1 MIRKCRAFSVVVA
14 ILLVAA
20 AAAADEIRVVTSG
33 AFTAAYLEL
42 VPQFE
47 RATGHTVV
55 TAFGA
60 SIGPAPE
67 AIPNRLQRGEPI
79 DVVILAASAL
89 DGLIK
94 DGKVAAGSRVD
105 LVRSSI
111 GMAVRAGAPKPDIS
125 TLDAFKQ
132 TLLNAKTIGFSSSAS
147 GVYFFTELFPR
158 LEITDAIRA
167 KSRMVDSGPVG
178 ALLARGDVEIGFQ
191 QISELL
197 PVAGID
203 YVGPLPSG
211 AQRVTVFAAGIAAAA
226 KSPAAAKA
234 LVDFLASP
242 AAVGA
247 IRKSGLEPATM
258 VPPAAGQASL
268 ISEFVFEAAPFASAH
283 ASTIVETKE
292 GLVAAWFG
300 GTREGAADV
309 GIWLSRR
316 LPSGWTPPVEV
327 ATGAQPDGTRHPC
340 WNPVLFQMPDA
351 SLALFYKVG
360 PSPQ

>member
-1 MIRKCRAFSVVVA
+1 MIRKCRAFSLVVA

-47 RATGHTVV
+47 RASGHKVV

-60 SIGPAPE
+60 SIGPAPS

-89 DGLIK
+89 DDLIK

-132 TLLNAKTIGFSSSAS
+132 TLLNAKSIGFSSSAS
-147 GVYFFTELFPR
+147 GVYFFSELFPR
-158 LEITDAIRA
+158 LGITDAIRA

-178 ALLARGDVEIGFQ
+178 ALLTR
-191 QISELL
+191 SS
-197 PVAGID
+197 
-203 YVGPLPSG
+203 PS
-211 AQRVTVFAAGIAAAA
+211 
-226 KSPAAAKA
+226 
-234 LVDFLASP
+234 AS
-242 AAVGA
+242 
-247 IRKSGLEPATM
+247 
-258 VPPAAGQASL
+258 
-268 ISEFVFEAAPFASAH
+268 
-283 ASTIVETKE
+283 
-292 GLVAAWFG
+292 
-300 GTREGAADV
+300 
-309 GIWLSRR
+309 
-316 LPSGWTPPVEV
+316 
-327 ATGAQPDGTRHPC
+327 
-340 WNPVLFQMPDA
+340 
-351 SLALFYKVG
+351 
-360 PSPQ
+360 

>member
-1 MIRKCRAFSVVVA
+1 MA
-14 ILLVAA
+14 
-20 AAAADEIRVVTSG
+20 TSG

-47 RATGHTVV
+47 RATRHKVV

-60 SIGPAPE
+60 SIGPAPT

-89 DGLIK
+89 DDLIK

-105 LVRSSI
+105 LVRSGI
-111 GMAVRAGAPKPDIS
+111 GMAVRGGAPKPDIS

-132 TLLNAKTIGFSSSAS
+132 TLMNAKSIGFSSSAS

-158 LEITDAIRA
+158 LGITDAVRA

-178 ALLARGDVEIGFQ
+178 ALLVRGEAEIGFQ

-203 YVGPLPSG
+203 YVGPLPAG

-226 KSPAAAKA
+226 KSPLVAKT
-234 LVDFLASP
+234 LIDFLASP

-247 IRKSGLEPATM
+247 IRKSGLEPAS
-258 VPPAAGQASL
+258 VAPPAAGQASVS
-268 ISEFVFEAAPFASAH
+268 SEFVFESRTVRERAR
-283 ASTIVETKE
+283 IDDRRDE
-292 GLVAAWFG
+292 GRAGHGVVWRNA
-300 GTREGAADV
+300 
-309 GIWLSRR
+309 
-316 LPSGWTPPVEV
+316 
-327 ATGAQPDGTRHPC
+327 
-340 WNPVLFQMPDA
+340 
-351 SLALFYKVG
+351 
-360 PSPQ
+360 